1 MVDTNRSDIAR
12 TSTRAN
18 TGGATGVRRLPAVS
32 VVREELGP
40 SLPELLRPHLGRL
53 SRLQQRLLAAA
64 AIGAVVLLA
73 AAYLVLRS
81 DPLPTIVV
89 REPIAF
95 NLIHRADF
103 PEVARRPGELLRLEG
118 NLPIAKP
125 GAPPARETFVVRP
138 LTVPPFRG
146 DISSAYLSLA
156 TAKLAELQA
165 ADPQVRYRGEGK
177 ARINLIPGYQLS
189 YATRQD
195 GRTLFGRIYWL
206 VPEPAEDG
214 DPQTREGVTLTLTAQ
229 FSGQVPNPA
238 AVGSD
243 VLLKAPLRS
252 FRFGTERP

>member
-1 MVDTNRSDIAR
+1 MIP
-12 TSTRAN
+12 
-18 TGGATGVRRLPAVS
+18 RLRPVS

-40 SLPELLRPHLGRL
+40 SLPELLRPHLSRL
-53 SRLQQRLLAAA
+53 SRLQRRLLAAVA
-64 AIGAVVLLA
+64 ALGVLVLA
-73 AAYLVLRS
+73 AAYVVLKS
-81 DPLPTIVV
+81 DPLPVIVV
-89 REPIAF
+89 KEPIAF

-103 PEVARRPGELLRLEG
+103 PEVATRPGELLRLEG
-118 NLPIAKP
+118 DLPIAKK
-125 GAPPARETFVVRP
+125 GVPPARETFAVRP

-146 DISSAYLSLA
+146 DISSAYLALA
-156 TAKLAELQA
+156 TAKLEELRA
-165 ADPQVRYRGEGK
+165 ADPNVRYRGEGK

-195 GRTLFGRIYWL
+195 GRTLFGRVYWL
-206 VPEPAEDG
+206 VPDPEDDG
-214 DPQTREGVTLTLTAQ
+214 APQTREGVTLTLTAQ